1 MSRTTFLW
9 LAILVNFLALFTI
22 PALGLLSDKIGR
34 KPVYI
39 AGMIGVAITVWPFL
53 WSINQKNVTLLFIT
67 SILMVVICYSGYA
80 GTAFAIYNEQ
90 FSTQVRMSGVAVG
103 TQFGFALGGFAP
115 AIAAALAGDGLQ
127 SWVPVAIFACATA
140 VVAAIAAA
148 FMRET
153 YKTHLNDLGKQ
164 TPLPN
169 QA

>member
-1 MSRTTFLW
+1 
-9 LAILVNFLALFTI
+9 
-22 PALGLLSDKIGR
+22 
-34 KPVYI
+34 
-39 AGMIGVAITVWPFL
+39 
-53 WSINQKNVTLLFIT
+53 
-67 SILMVVICYSGYA
+67 VVICYSGYA
-80 GTAFAIYNEQ
+80 GTAFAMYNEQ

-153 YKTHLNDLGKQ
+153 YKTHLNDLGKR